1 MGGDLMRRHG
11 AHAIGIGRKRVQG
24 SKTGRLALIFYVER
38 KRPPGQL
45 GTEAVPETISFTPEG
60 SSEQL
65 EVPTD
70 VVEAPQARSE

>member
-1 MGGDLMRRHG
+1 MRRHR

-45 GTEAVPETISFTPEG
+45 GAEAIPETISFRPEG
-60 SSEQL
+60 SSEPL

-70 VVEAPQARSE
+70 VVEAPQSRSE

>member
-1 MGGDLMRRHG
+1 MRRHG

-45 GTEAVPETISFTPEG
+45 GAEPIPGTISFTPEG
-60 SSEQL
+60 SSEPL